1 MPVVISDKYEELTG
15 TGDKNGEEAP
25 PVHQPKDRL
34 LHGHFATCKEIL
46 SVSFL
51 KKCIHVAKTRM
62 QPRVTDEAS
71 GRIVTHYGSLR
82 DKDAEA
88 YNTLPVT
95 ARTLETLIRL
105 SSAVVKCRLSREV
118 SEVDVDAA
126 YAIMEAAIFS
136 ASTPRRSG
144 G

>member
-1 MPVVISDKYEELTG
+1 MVISDKYEELTG

-25 PVHQPKDRL
+25 PMYQPKDRL

-105 SSAVVKCRLSREV
+105 SSAVAKCRLSREV